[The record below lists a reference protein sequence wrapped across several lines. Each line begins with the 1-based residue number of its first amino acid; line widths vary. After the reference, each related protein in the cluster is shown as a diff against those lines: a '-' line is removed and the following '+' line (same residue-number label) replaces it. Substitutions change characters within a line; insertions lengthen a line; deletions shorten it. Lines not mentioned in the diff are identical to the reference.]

1 MKALVKYESG
11 VGHVELRDVEDPR
24 CGDDQVKIEVS
35 YCGVCGTD
43 LHVYEDTLRQKTQDN
58 RRPGSP
64 ANRIPTRH
72 DAHSYRFRPH
82 GLKLV
87 TEEKGEWLEL
97 FAPRKAGS
105 GACRAQSRAVAN
117 AAT

>member
-43 LHVYEDTLRQKTQDN
+43 LHVYEDTLRQKNKTTAD
-58 RRPGSP
+58 PVALPTGSQP
-64 ANRIPTRH
+64 DMTHILT
-72 DAHSYRFRPH
+72 DFRPH

-97 FAPRKAGS
+97 FAPREAGS
-105 GACRAQSRAVAN
+105 GACRA
-117 AAT
+117 